1 MKSRLH
7 LILTAATAALA
18 LGLSTSAADAPKLSI
33 EEIMEKGFKGKM
45 SPAAR
50 VGKGEGTKE
59 DFKLMAELSAALAKT
74 KPPQG
79 DEADWKVRT
88 AKLAAAGK
96 LLAEGKPGALDAWKE
111 AANCKQC
118 HEIYRPE

>member
-1 MKSRLH
+1 ML
-7 LILTAATAALA
+7 AAVLA
-18 LGLSTSAADAPKLSI
+18 LTPATSAADGGSLSI

-88 AKLAAAGK
+88 AKMAAAGK

-111 AANCKQC
+111 AANCKKC
-118 HEIYRPE
+118 HEVFRPE